1 MRKELAKKVIE
12 VLENADF
19 NILSNEEQ
27 NGEMVTELEW
37 YSGEGEDFIAVIWH
51 KGTKKSF
58 VDAFIE
64 YANDFDADEHA
75 EMWVEY
81 RGKGGCP
88 SSIRALIEDAD
99 GIKKHLEET
108 ADALRRVA

>member
-1 MRKELAKKVIE
+1 MRRQLAKKIID
-12 VLENADF
+12 VLENQDF
-19 NILSNEEQ
+19 RILSNDRQ
-27 NGEMVTELEW
+27 NDDMIAELEY
-37 YSGEGEDFIAVIWH
+37 YSDEGEDFIVTIWH

-75 EMWVEY
+75 EMWVEH
-81 RGKGGCP
+81 RGEGGCP

-108 ADALRRVA
+108 ADALRRVS

>member
-1 MRKELAKKVIE
+1 MRKQLAKRIIDI
-12 VLENADF
+12 LENADF

-27 NGEMVTELEW
+27 RGEMVAELEW
-37 YSGEGEDFIAVIWH
+37 YSDAGEDFIVTIWH

-64 YANDFDADEHA
+64 YANDFDADKHA

-108 ADALRRVA
+108 ADALRRIA